1 MTSNDLLLS
10 CETDGATNAPVPF
23 AGLESL
29 EWEQVRS
36 LVARSVASPA
46 GAAEMARVEPS
57 TDRARIEQ
65 DLAEAGE
72 AMAYLRATSQGGALR
87 INFHGLPDT
96 AVAVQKLRIEGASLD
111 PREIFEVI
119 VFLDRAADA
128 RSSLTAAAERF
139 PLLAVYAGRIGD
151 FRQVLKEVSGK
162 IQADGS
168 VLDSASPHL
177 HRIRREIE
185 KQKKAIQD
193 SLERFLKAN
202 RNEGVLQD
210 EYVTIRNDRFV
221 VPVLV
226 GQRRKLPG
234 VIHGASS
241 TGQTLFLEPFETID
255 LNNELVRLQDDESR
269 EVLRILRELTERLR
283 GSAEPI
289 RAAAAVMAWLDVV
302 FAKARFG
309 IDFDCAIPKFTA
321 AGGERRLDIRHARHP
336 LLIDV
341 LRRSGK
347 RVVPFSLTL
356 DNETRTL
363 LISGPNTGGKTVTLK
378 TVGLISLMAQAAL
391 PVPSSSA
398 ELPLFEQVLADIGDH
413 QSIEQS
419 LSTFSAHVARLREM
433 ALDATPDSL
442 VLLDEIGSATDP
454 DEGGAL
460 GVALVDHFRAAG
472 AFTLASTHLTA
483 LKIYGASTR
492 TVLNAS
498 MGFDEVTLAPTYL
511 LQVGLPGKSAG
522 LEIAARLG
530 MPEDILRRARASL
543 GARDV
548 ELSRLI
554 ADLHQQLEETGRV
567 REALERERVALGVH
581 ARQMALESERREKA
595 KLDELEARF
604 EEMRSRW
611 QARADETVAR
621 VAESTDRRK
630 SVDQAQRQTTKL
642 GREMREEWE
651 AAIAQAGGGDAD
663 KAVVAPRAKI
673 AEGARV
679 RVKNIRDIARVTRL
693 LGHDRLEVAVGFVK
707 MQVAASDVEDVL
719 PEGGA
724 AAPQL
729 PKGVRFQPGPQL
741 NPGEQEIN
749 VIGEHA
755 EEAIER
761 VERFLDAAVMATAA
775 RVRIVHGHGMGILKR
790 AVQDLL
796 KANPH
801 VEKFYPASQYEGGSG
816 ATIVELKD

>member
-1 MTSNDLLLS
+1 MT
-10 CETDGATNAPVPF
+10 EEEKPF
-23 AGLESL
+23 TGLEAL
-29 EWEQVRS
+29 EWQQVHA
-36 LVARSVASPA
+36 LVARSIASPA
-46 GAAEMARVEPS
+46 GAGEMALVTPS
-57 TDRARIEQ
+57 INRLRIER
-65 DLAEAGE
+65 DLGEVSE
-72 AMAYLRATSQGGALR
+72 AMDYLRAAGRGGALR
-87 INFHGLPDT
+87 INLNGLPDV
-96 AVAVQKLRIEGASLD
+96 AHAVQKLRIEGAALE
-111 PREIFEVI
+111 PREIFELI

-128 RSSLTAAAERF
+128 KSSLTAAAEKF
-139 PLLAVYAGRIGD
+139 PLLGVYGGRIGD
-151 FRQVLKEVSGK
+151 FRQVLREVSGK

-177 HRIRREIE
+177 NRIRRDIE
-185 KQKKAIQD
+185 KQRKAIQD

-210 EYVTIRNDRFV
+210 EYVTIRNERFV

-241 TGQTLFLEPFETID
+241 TGQTLFLEPLDTID

-269 EVLRILRELTERLR
+269 EVFRILRELTDRLR
-283 GSAEPI
+283 GSADPI
-289 RAAAAVMAWLDVV
+289 REAAAVMARLDVI

-309 IDFDCAIPKFTA
+309 LDFDCVIPRFTD
-321 AGGERRLDIRHARHP
+321 RRLDLRNARHP

-347 RVVPFSLTL
+347 KVVPFSLTL
-356 DNETRTL
+356 DSETRTL

-378 TVGLISLMAQAAL
+378 TVGLISLMAQAGL
-391 PVPSSSA
+391 PVPCSSA
-398 ELPLFEQVLADIGDH
+398 ELPVFEQVLADIGDH
-413 QSIEQS
+413 QSIEQN

-472 AFTLASTHLTA
+472 SFTVASTHLTA
-483 LKIYGASTR
+483 LKIYGASTK

-498 MGFDEVTLAPTYL
+498 MGFDEATLAPTYQL
-511 LQVGLPGKSAG
+511 MVGLPGKSAG

-543 GARDV
+543 GARDL

-554 ADLHQQLEETGRV
+554 ADLHERLEETNRV
-567 REALERERVALGVH
+567 RAALETEREALIA
-581 ARQMALESERREKA
+581 REKRIAAEWERKETA
-595 KLDELEARF
+595 KLTELEGRF
-604 EEMRSRW
+604 EEMQRRW
-611 QARADETVAR
+611 QERADETVAR
-621 VAESTDRRK
+621 IAETADRRK
-630 SVDQAQRQTTKL
+630 SVDQAQRQTSKL
-642 GREMREEWE
+642 GREMREDWE
-651 AAIAQAGGGDAD
+651 SVVLHKEVAAT
-663 KAVVAPRAKI
+663 PRLKI
-673 AEGARV
+673 VEGARV
-679 RVKNIRDIARVTRL
+679 RLKGIRDIARVSRL

-707 MQVAASDVEDVL
+707 MQVAMGDVEEVL
-719 PEGGA
+719 TESGGPE
-724 AAPQL
+724 PKL
-729 PKGVRFQPGPQL
+729 PRNVRFQPGPQL

-749 VIGEHA
+749 LIGEHV
-755 EEAIER
+755 EEALER

-775 RVRIVHGHGMGILKR
+775 RVRIVHGHGMGVLRR
-790 AVQDLL
+790 AVQDFL
-796 KANPH
+796 KKNPH
-801 VEKFYPASQYEGGSG
+801 VEKFYPAAQYEGGTG